1 METSD
6 DIFNN
11 SANFFYRFGQVL
23 FLESYYLNF
32 GEIGKSK
39 RKKFCGSSGGSVI
52 CGAHGLRGAANLEL
66 GNSSTVGLQDSW
78 PGSSCLLVIP

>member
-6 DIFNN
+6 NIFNN

-39 RKKFCGSSGGSVI
+39 RKNFGEI
-52 CGAHGLRGAANLEL
+52 
-66 GNSSTVGLQDSW
+66 GNFDVLNFGEIGILTIFVL
-78 PGSSCLLVIP
+78 